1 MSTTVNIGRT
11 IARERRR
18 KGVTQEVLAAHLG
31 VSKAAVSKWELCQSL
46 PDVGLLPRIA
56 AYFSLTLDELFDWRD
71 ELSEEES
78 AALYAE
84 VYALAEKDLPAAHE
98 RLRALAAEHYSDA
111 SLLLML
117 ASLLTVWAAGMATPF
132 TTESEKNS
140 APDANV
146 LADEALVLLD
156 RVLEVTADPATLF
169 LAQQQKATTLFQAD
183 RIDEAAALLEPLVR
197 RQDTGAPTM
206 LLASAWRRLGRDN
219 DALDLLQTERLRA
232 ANFVLSSLVQEVSM
246 RDDAAFARAA
256 ATAATAVC
264 DALDMRAMNPF
275 FSVTMAFEVADA
287 LRKAGERDEA
297 LTALGQAV
305 DAVADTRVSPEA
317 AGTPLWDR
325 MASQLDPARSGAAWA
340 EHKAHQMDGLH
351 HTLRQS
357 AAEHVA
363 APAWR
368 EFAGDDPRYREIID
382 ALERLVGEGED
393 RALRARGRDARHAP
407 TTRRGHASSPGAPRG
422 AQRRAP

>member
-46 PDVGLLPRIA
+46 PDVGLLPHIA

-132 TTESEKNS
+132 ATQPRQGGS
-140 APDANV
+140 ATGMPNVDA
-146 LADEALVLLD
+146 LTDEALVLLD

-297 LTALGQAV
+297 LTALEQAV

-325 MASQLDPARSGAAWA
+325 MTSRLDPARSGAAWA
-340 EHKAHQMDGLH
+340 EHKTRQMDGLR

-382 ALERLVGEGED
+382 VLERLAGEG
-393 RALRARGRDARHAP
+393 G
-407 TTRRGHASSPGAPRG
+407 
-422 AQRRAP
+422 